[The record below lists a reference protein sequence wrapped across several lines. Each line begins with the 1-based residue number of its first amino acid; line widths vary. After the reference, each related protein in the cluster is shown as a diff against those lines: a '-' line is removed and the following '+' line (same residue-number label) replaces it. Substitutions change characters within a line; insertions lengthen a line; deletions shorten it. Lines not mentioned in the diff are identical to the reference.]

1 MVRIIDRTNDQATS
15 RATHPAARL
24 SRRLACH
31 QALHDPQREPRNRLR
46 WLKPVQAWQTQRLE
60 RSFARFLQDP
70 TRRPAAHFF
79 LSDVYGARDFSQRN
93 ADIAKVMPMMQRLL
107 PSVLVATVADGIEL
121 GALTHAL
128 DLRMAQALQRLAPRR
143 RRIDEALYAKAYCEV
158 RLQRLRMLQIEL
170 IDHVGQGLASA
181 LRMPGVSMLLKLS
194 RVPARAAGLGELQVF
209 LERGFEAF
217 AGLDD
222 AQAFLTDIRRHE
234 AAAMTRLFAGEK
246 DPFRID

>member
-1 MVRIIDRTNDQATS
+1 MARIKDQALAAE
-15 RATHPAARL
+15 RASSDDPGVRL
-24 SRRLACH
+24 TRRLASH
-31 QALHDPQREPRNRLR
+31 QALHDPAREPRNRLR
-46 WLKPVQAWQTQRLE
+46 WLKPLQAWQTQRLE

-70 TRRPAAHFF
+70 ARRPAATFF
-79 LSDVYGARDFSQRN
+79 LSDVYGDRDFSQRD

-107 PSVLVATVADGIEL
+107 PSALVGTVADGIEL

-128 DLRMAQALQRLAPRR
+128 DLRMAEALLRLAPRR
-143 RRIDEALYAKAYCEV
+143 RKIDEELYANAYRAV
-158 RLQRLRMLQIEL
+158 GLPRLRARQIEL

-194 RVPARAAGLGELQVF
+194 RVPARAAGLGELQLF

-222 AQAFLTDIRRHE
+222 ARAFLADIRQHE
-234 AAAMTRLFAGEK
+234 TSAMARLFAGEP
-246 DPFRID
+246 DPFRIA